1 MRTVTRS
8 PPMLVDMARLRAGAV
23 AAALA
28 RALWRLVRFVLI
40 WIACVLGADLLV
52 AVIIVPPML
61 LGPAAGLPVT
71 AALLALG
78 GYAARRIYLRRLGA
92 DERRRRLERA
102 WARRRHKE
110 RQWSRTLHWLE
121 RTGPPQPLG
130 YREAASDI
138 GFFGYAGGVLMFYVV
153 SVVAFEG
160 WPRMVKSLP
169 LPAILGA
176 LLACSLA
183 GFGAVVLYTVH
194 LHHRVS
200 PRVLAWRRHRLRARL
215 DRSAARRLAA
225 GTSPALVGLSW
236 DAGFDDDDAGPGGS
250 GGGDFGGDSGGGD
263 GGGDGG
269 D

>member
-40 WIACVLGADLLV
+40 WIACVLGADLLG

-160 WPRMVKSLP
+160 WPRLVKSLP
-169 LPAILGA
+169 LPVILGA
-176 LLACSLA
+176 LLACALA
-183 GFGAVVLYTVH
+183 GFGAVVLYMVH

-200 PRVLAWRRHRLRARL
+200 PWVLAWRRHRLRARL
-215 DRSAARRLAA
+215 DHSAACRLAA
-225 GTSPALVGLSW
+225 GASPALAGLSW
-236 DAGFDDDDAGPGGS
+236 DPGSFDADADADADPAGS
-250 GGGDFGGDSGGGD
+250 GDCGGGD
-263 GGGDGG
+263 GGGDAG